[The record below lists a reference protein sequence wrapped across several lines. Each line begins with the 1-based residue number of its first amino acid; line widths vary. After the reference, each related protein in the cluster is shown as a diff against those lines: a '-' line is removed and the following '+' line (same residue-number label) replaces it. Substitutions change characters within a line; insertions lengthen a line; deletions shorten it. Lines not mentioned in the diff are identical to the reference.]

1 MRFSYSSLFAF
12 PLVPPLKVDIS
23 KVETR
28 FVAGESSEI
37 RCQTFGSRP
46 AASISWWKD
55 NVRLSDSSYK
65 VSALCTQGFV
75 LRTPCYP
82 KAFVEMLLGLPRQW
96 VSCYPLWPSNHG
108 KIPQL
113 CVCAR
118 HYEYY
123 VTILPYSWP
132 IRCETLSEAAHLFR
146 NVNFQWS
153 PTLLRFCEDGE
164 GQRPSPF

>member
-1 MRFSYSSLFAF
+1 MRFSYSSLFAV
-12 PLVPPLKVDIS
+12 PLVPPLKVDIF

-123 VTILPYSWP
+123 VTILPYS
-132 IRCETLSEAAHLFR
+132 
-146 NVNFQWS
+146 
-153 PTLLRFCEDGE
+153 
-164 GQRPSPF
+164 